1 MTIATVA
8 SLGGRRCRRAPT
20 LVGMSVRLRLL
31 VLVCTVA
38 LVAVLL
44 VLVGPHSPGELR
56 DLVARAGPA
65 APVALLVA
73 WLVLVPA
80 LFSGPVLAGAS
91 GLILGTVPG
100 AGVALLGATLGAA
113 ISFLLA
119 RGAGRDVAHRLAG
132 ARVAAVERA
141 LVRRPILG
149 IAALRVAPGMPA
161 SGLAYAAGLTRLRLR
176 HFTCGMA
183 LGGAPRILA
192 YTMLGGSLTNLASPA
207 AIAALVML
215 AVLTIAGG
223 VMLWRSRRSLLA
235 AA

>member
-1 MTIATVA
+1 M
-8 SLGGRRCRRAPT
+8 
-20 LVGMSVRLRLL
+20 RLL
-31 VLVCTVA
+31 LLGCTVA
-38 LVAVLL
+38 LAAVVL
-44 VLVGPHSPGELR
+44 VLVGPRSPAELR
-56 DLVARAGPA
+56 DLVDRAGPA
-65 APVALLVA
+65 APLVLLGA

-91 GLILGTVPG
+91 GLILGTLPG
-100 AGVALLGATLGAA
+100 AGIALLGATLGAA

-141 LVRRPILG
+141 LVRRPVLG
-149 IAALRVAPGMPA
+149 VAALRAAPGMPA

-183 LGGAPRILA
+183 LGGAPRIVA

-207 AIAALVML
+207 GIAALALL
-215 AVLTIAGG
+215 AVLTIIGG
-223 VMLWRSRRSLLA
+223 LMLWRSRRSLLMA
-235 AA
+235 A